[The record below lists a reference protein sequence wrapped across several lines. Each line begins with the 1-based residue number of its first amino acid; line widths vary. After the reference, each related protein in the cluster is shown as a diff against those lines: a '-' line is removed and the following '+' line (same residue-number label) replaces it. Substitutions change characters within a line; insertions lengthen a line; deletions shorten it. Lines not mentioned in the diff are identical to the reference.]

1 MDLYTQNEVDLEGL
15 QRLTRPRIQLD
26 WNNPRYWDKRRSI
39 LALLMLGI
47 LFIGAMVL
55 VSLKFGS
62 EAEQVQA
69 VDELF
74 TY

>member
-15 QRLTRPRIQLD
+15 QRLKRPKIRNGFEREY
-26 WNNPRYWDKRRSI
+26 WNRRKSI
-39 LALLMLGI
+39 LALLLMGI

-55 VSLKFGS
+55 VGLRFGS
-62 EAEQVQA
+62 EVEQVQA

-74 TY
+74 I